1 MNEKRQRYWYLLADV
16 LSALVAWLLFYAFR
30 RVEVEA
36 QQIGIDLFLPQYNAR
51 VVIPLIPVFWVGLY
65 ALSGYYNK
73 GEVLFKSRFQEL
85 VATLFVNLIGV
96 VILFFAIVLD
106 DPISG
111 IGFTYFYMA
120 FLLLF
125 VLQFFF
131 TYVFRLFITQRSIAK
146 IQRGELTRRTLV
158 VGKEEAMTML
168 KAEEKRLLHCGY
180 TIVGYVDTLEELPA
194 LIQEQAISNLIIA
207 KDSLTPMQVYQMLS
221 MEAYRNVTIQAVPSQ
236 LMWLKGSIELGH
248 VQGVPLIDLTA
259 SPMPIWQVNIKRVM
273 DVCFSI
279 VALLLMAPLLLVCA
293 LLIGK
298 KPVFKQQRIG
308 LRGQPFTI
316 YKMRSMQLDA
326 EKTGPQ
332 LSSEHDPRITP
343 IGRFMRKYRI
353 DELPQFY
360 NVLKGEMSLVGPRPE
375 RAFYIQQIVEK
386 LPDYYLLSKVKPG
399 ITSLGMVKY
408 GYASTLGMM
417 LERVKFEL
425 LYLDKMSL
433 VFDGKILIYTIRT
446 IFMGKGM

>member
-85 VATLFVNLIGV
+85 VSTLFVNLIGV

>member
-221 MEAYRNVTIQAVPSQ
+221 MEAYRNVTIQAIPSQ

-259 SPMPIWQVNIKRVM
+259 SPMPIWQVI
-273 DVCFSI
+273 
-279 VALLLMAPLLLVCA
+279 
-293 LLIGK
+293 
-298 KPVFKQQRIG
+298 
-308 LRGQPFTI
+308 
-316 YKMRSMQLDA
+316 
-326 EKTGPQ
+326 
-332 LSSEHDPRITP
+332 SSE
-343 IGRFMRKYRI
+343 
-353 DELPQFY
+353 
-360 NVLKGEMSLVGPRPE
+360 
-375 RAFYIQQIVEK
+375 
-386 LPDYYLLSKVKPG
+386 
-399 ITSLGMVKY
+399 
-408 GYASTLGMM
+408 
-417 LERVKFEL
+417 
-425 LYLDKMSL
+425 
-433 VFDGKILIYTIRT
+433 
-446 IFMGKGM
+446 

>member
-1 MNEKRQRYWYLLADV
+1 
-16 LSALVAWLLFYAFR
+16 
-30 RVEVEA
+30 
-36 QQIGIDLFLPQYNAR
+36 
-51 VVIPLIPVFWVGLY
+51 
-65 ALSGYYNK
+65 
-73 GEVLFKSRFQEL
+73 
-85 VATLFVNLIGV
+85 
-96 VILFFAIVLD
+96 
-106 DPISG
+106 
-111 IGFTYFYMA
+111 
-120 FLLLF
+120 
-125 VLQFFF
+125 
-131 TYVFRLFITQRSIAK
+131 
-146 IQRGELTRRTLV
+146 
-158 VGKEEAMTML
+158 
-168 KAEEKRLLHCGY
+168 
-180 TIVGYVDTLEELPA
+180 
-194 LIQEQAISNLIIA
+194 
-207 KDSLTPMQVYQMLS
+207 
-221 MEAYRNVTIQAVPSQ
+221 
-236 LMWLKGSIELGH
+236 
-248 VQGVPLIDLTA
+248 
-259 SPMPIWQVNIKRVM
+259 M

-316 YKMRSMQLDA
+316 YKMRSMRLDA

>member
-221 MEAYRNVTIQAVPSQ
+221 MEAYRNVTIQAIPSQ

-316 YKMRSMQLDA
+316 YKMRSMRLDA